1 MDLMPWAAASVYPLL
16 DGEKQS
22 AHLIV
27 LLVLLT
33 VQLCLAFALCS
44 VKATSLKIHFL
55 ILDDK

>member
-1 MDLMPWAAASVYPLL
+1 MPWAAASVYPLL

>member
-1 MDLMPWAAASVYPLL
+1 MDLMPWAYYSVYSLL
-16 DGEKQS
+16 NGEKQS
-22 AHLIV
+22 AHPIV

-33 VQLCLAFALCS
+33 IKLGLAFPLCS